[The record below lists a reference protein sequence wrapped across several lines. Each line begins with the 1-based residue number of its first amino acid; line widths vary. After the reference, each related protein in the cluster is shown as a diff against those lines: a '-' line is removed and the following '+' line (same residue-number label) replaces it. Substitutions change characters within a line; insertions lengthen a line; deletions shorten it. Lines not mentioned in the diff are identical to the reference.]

1 VTEDERLVQA
11 FGATAATC
19 ERRAPLYA
27 RLSEAIAADAP
38 TRRLLL
44 HAPPEQRLPV
54 LLFACVHW
62 ILLTE
67 PDHALRRFYPNLID
81 QSAGERVDQGDPFP
95 EFKAFC
101 ARHEPRLAGLLATR
115 TTQTNE
121 VGRCATLL
129 PVLGML
135 ADDVGPLALL
145 DIGTSAGLT
154 LLLDR
159 YQYRYTP
166 GGVLGDPSDV
176 VLTCGV
182 RGPVP
187 LPQRMPDLTARMGL
201 DRHPIELTDDDAAAW
216 LEACVWPDQAD
227 RFHRLHHAIELARRD
242 PPDVRRGDAV
252 ADLASSL
259 AAMASD
265 GHPVV
270 TTTWVLCYLSEH
282 QRRAFLAELDTFGR
296 SEDLSW
302 IAAESPSQTSGLPAP
317 DDPSVQDLTVVTL
330 TRWRGGQRTVTHLA
344 TAHPHGFWLHWS

>member
-1 VTEDERLVQA
+1 
-11 FGATAATC
+11 
-19 ERRAPLYA
+19 
-27 RLSEAIAADAP
+27 
-38 TRRLLL
+38 
-44 HAPPEQRLPV
+44 
-54 LLFACVHW
+54 
-62 ILLTE
+62 
-67 PDHALRRFYPNLID
+67 
-81 QSAGERVDQGDPFP
+81 
-95 EFKAFC
+95 
-101 ARHEPRLAGLLATR
+101 
-115 TTQTNE
+115 
-121 VGRCATLL
+121 
-129 PVLGML
+129 
-135 ADDVGPLALL
+135 
-145 DIGTSAGLT
+145 
-154 LLLDR
+154 
-159 YQYRYTP
+159 
-166 GGVLGDPSDV
+166 V